1 MRNTRDTKL
10 LFELSESGRRS
21 HRLPACDVPER
32 AVMELLPAGA
42 LASAPP
48 ALSELSEPQVVRHFS
63 NLSQLNMSV
72 DTNFYPLGSCTMKY
86 NPKRNERVA
95 SMPGFADLHPYQ
107 PEESLQGMLQ
117 LLYELQEYLKEISG
131 LDACSLQPAA
141 GAHGELTALWVA
153 SAYFRDQAV
162 VTGGSPVT
170 VKAGEPP
177 AATSK
182 RTKVLVPDSAHGTN
196 PASATMAGFET
207 VTVKTLPSGTLDM
220 DDFHRLLDD
229 QIAVFMITN
238 PNTVGIFEPKM
249 REIADAVH
257 KAGGLVY
264 LDGANMNAILGIA
277 RPGDFGADMQHYN
290 PHKTFSGPHGGGGPG
305 AGPICVTEELAP
317 YLPTPVVVREEG
329 SGFRVQGS
337 DSDLETDSS
346 LNPEPRTLNPTHFRL
361 DYNRPKSIGRVR
373 AFFGNVGVLVRAYCY
388 IRTHG
393 PDGLRRVSENAVLNA
408 NYLLSRVKHFL
419 PVPQGDRCMHEFVA
433 SAAKLKSD
441 KGISAMD
448 IAKRLLDFG
457 FHAPTVYFPL
467 TVKESIMVEPTET
480 ESKETLDAFA
490 ETLFR
495 ITEEDARSLR
505 DAPHTTPISRPDEVR
520 AARQP
525 ILAWSEA

>member
-1 MRNTRDTKL
+1 
-10 LFELSESGRRS
+10 
-21 HRLPACDVPER
+21 LPACDVPER
-32 AVMELLPAGA
+32 SVSELLPAAA
-42 LASAPP
+42 LADAPP
-48 ALSELSEPQVVRHFS
+48 ALPELSEPQVVRHFA

-72 DTNFYPLGSCTMKY
+72 DTHFYPLGSCTMKY

-95 SMPGFADLHPYQ
+95 RMPGFADLHPYQ
-107 PEESLQGMLQ
+107 PENTLQGMLQ
-117 LLYELQEYLKEISG
+117 VLYELQEYLKEISG
-131 LDACSLQPAA
+131 LAACSLQPAA

-153 SAYFRDQAV
+153 AAYFRDR
-162 VTGGSPVT
+162 
-170 VKAGEPP
+170 GE
-177 AATSK
+177 K

-220 DDFHRLLDD
+220 DDFHRRLDGE
-229 QIAVFMITN
+229 IAVFMITN
-238 PNTVGIFEPKM
+238 PNTVGVFEPKM
-249 REIADAVH
+249 REIAAAVH
-257 KAGGLVY
+257 ERGGLVY

-305 AGPICVTEELAP
+305 AGPICVVEKLAL
-317 YLPTPVVVREEG
+317 YLPVPVVVRDEG

-337 DSDLETDSS
+337 GQGNPPK
-346 LNPEPRTLNPTHFRL
+346 LNPEPQTLNPTYRL

-373 AFFGNVGVLVRAYCY
+373 AFFGNVGVLLRAYCY

-433 SAAKLKSD
+433 SAARLKSE

-448 IAKRLLDFG
+448 LAKRLLDFG

-467 TVKESIMVEPTET
+467 SVKESIMVEPTET

-495 ITEEDARSLR
+495 ILEEDGDYLHN
-505 DAPHTTPISRPDEVR
+505 APHSTPVSRPDEVR

-525 ILAWSEA
+525 ILAWRE

>member
-1 MRNTRDTKL
+1 MRNSRDTKL
-10 LFELSESGRRS
+10 LFELSEAGRRA

-32 AVMELLPAGA
+32 PLSELLPAGM
-42 LASAPP
+42 LAGEPP
-48 ALSELSEPQVVRHFS
+48 ALPELSEPQVVRHFA

-72 DTNFYPLGSCTMKY
+72 DTHFYPLGSCTMKY
-86 NPKRNERVA
+86 NPKRNERIA
-95 SMPGFADLHPYQ
+95 RMPGFADLHPYQ
-107 PEESLQGMLQ
+107 PEETLQGMLQ

-141 GAHGELTALWVA
+141 GAHGELTALLVA
-153 SAYFRDQAV
+153 AAYFRDQAV
-162 VTGGSPVT
+162 ATAGSAVAGKTVGPPV
-170 VKAGEPP
+170 
-177 AATSK
+177 ATK

-207 VTVKTLPSGTLDM
+207 VTVKTLASGTLDM
-220 DDFHRLLDD
+220 DDLHRRLDER
-229 QIAVFMITN
+229 IAVFMITN
-238 PNTVGIFEPKM
+238 PNTVGVFEPRM
-249 REIADAVH
+249 HDIAEAVH
-257 KAGGLVY
+257 QRGGLVY

-305 AGPICVTEELAP
+305 AGPICVTEKLAP
-317 YLPTPVVVREEG
+317 YLPAPVVVRQES
-329 SGFRVQGS
+329 SGFTVQGS
-337 DSDLETDSS
+337 VAKPQAAASGFLY
-346 LNPEPRTLNPTHFRL
+346 RL
-361 DYNRPKSIGRVR
+361 DFDRPKSIGRVR

-393 PDGLRRVSENAVLNA
+393 PDGLKRVSENAVLNA

-433 SAAKLKSD
+433 TATKLKAE

-448 IAKRLLDFG
+448 LAKRLLDFG

-467 TVKESIMVEPTET
+467 SVKESIMVEPTET

-490 ETLFR
+490 EALFR
-495 ITEEDARSLR
+495 ITEEDPDRLH

-520 AARQP
+520 AARRP
-525 ILAWSEA
+525 ILTWKEQ

>member
-10 LFELSESGRRS
+10 LFELSESGRRA
-21 HRLPACDVPER
+21 HRLPACDVPEQP
-32 AVMELLPAGA
+32 ASKLLPAAA
-42 LASAPP
+42 LAAAPP
-48 ALSELSEPQVVRHFS
+48 ALPELSEPQVVRHFA

-72 DTNFYPLGSCTMKY
+72 DTHFYPLGSCTMKY

-95 SMPGFADLHPYQ
+95 RMPGFADLHPYQ
-107 PEESLQGMLQ
+107 PESTLQGMLQ
-117 LLYELQEYLKEISG
+117 MLYELQEYLKEISG

-141 GAHGELTALWVA
+141 GAHGELTSLWVA
-153 SAYFRDQAV
+153 AAYFRDR
-162 VTGGSPVT
+162 
-170 VKAGEPP
+170 GE
-177 AATSK
+177 K

-196 PASATMAGFET
+196 PASATMAGFNT
-207 VTVKTLPSGTLDM
+207 VTVKTLPTGGLDM
-220 DDFHRLLDD
+220 DDLHRHLDD
-229 QIAVFMITN
+229 EIAVFMITN
-238 PNTVGIFEPKM
+238 PNTVGIFEPRM
-249 REIADAVH
+249 HDIAAAVH
-257 KAGGLVY
+257 KRGGLVY

-290 PHKTFSGPHGGGGPG
+290 PHKTFSGPHGAGGPG
-305 AGPICVTEELAP
+305 AGPICVTEALAP
-317 YLPTPVVVREEG
+317 YLPTPVVAKDG
-329 SGFRVQGS
+329 
-337 DSDLETDSS
+337 D
-346 LNPEPRTLNPTHFRL
+346 NYKL

-433 SAAKLKSD
+433 TASKLKND

-448 IAKRLLDFG
+448 LAKRLLDFG

-467 TVKESIMVEPTET
+467 SVKESLMVEPTET

-495 ITEEDARSLR
+495 ILEEDGEMLH

-520 AARQP
+520 AAKQP
-525 ILAWSEA
+525 KLVWPEA